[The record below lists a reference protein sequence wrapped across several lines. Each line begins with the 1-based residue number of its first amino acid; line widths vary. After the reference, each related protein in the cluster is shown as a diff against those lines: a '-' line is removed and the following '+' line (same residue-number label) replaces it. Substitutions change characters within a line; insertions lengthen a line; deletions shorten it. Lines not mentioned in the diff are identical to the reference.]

1 MADHRPLRYN
11 AIMINQAKVH
21 IQPLRSYYSYCLSIC
36 TLILC
41 WTLAAPTSAAA
52 QQLGDRLV
60 VAINQVPYS
69 QRQLELY
76 FAVRAGIRTD
86 TDQTGLFVDRS
97 NWSASLALF
106 TEDMMILQEA
116 QRLGSFGS
124 VDAMLEKYSAQL
136 RARRATG
143 GAFAA
148 TLKRLGADD
157 QALAHALEN
166 VLRVAAFRRSKNRQ
180 EAQALPNAAA
190 AAQAQPGVLAKWLAD
205 LSNRAAT
212 RIYAGAN
219 TFQTIAPTQRS
230 RGDGP

>member
-1 MADHRPLRYN
+1 MAAHRPLRYN
-11 AIMINQAKVH
+11 AIMIHEAKDY
-21 IQPLRSYYSYCLSIC
+21 IQLLRSYFSYCLCIC

-41 WTLAAPTSAAA
+41 WTLAVPTSAPA

-76 FAVRAGIRTD
+76 FAVRAGIRND
-86 TDQTGLFVDRS
+86 ADLTGLFVDRS

-136 RARRATG
+136 RARRGAG

-157 QALAHALEN
+157 QALAHSLEN

-190 AAQAQPGVLAKWLAD
+190 AAQAQPGVQAKWLTD
-205 LSNRAAT
+205 LNNRAAT

-219 TFQTIAPTQRS
+219 TFQMIAPAQRS

>member
-11 AIMINQAKVH
+11 ASMINEAKVH
-21 IQPLRSYYSYCLSIC
+21 IQPLHSYFSYCLGFC

-41 WTLAAPTSAAA
+41 WTLAAPASATA

-76 FAVRAGIRTD
+76 FAVRAGIRND
-86 TDQTGLFVDRS
+86 ADQTGLFVDRS

-136 RARRATG
+136 RARRAAG

-157 QALAHALEN
+157 QALAHVLEN

-180 EAQALPNAAA
+180 EAQALPNTTA
-190 AAQAQPGVLAKWLAD
+190 AAQAQPGVLAKWLVD

-212 RIYAGAN
+212 RTYTGAN
-219 TFQTIAPTQRS
+219 TFQMIAPALRS